1 MIVPLVSLLTD
12 LVNNLVHGRYSSIIL
27 MLKEAQTAPLSPMY
41 SAKPGFRDLS
51 AKGKFLAV
59 SA

>member
-1 MIVPLVSLLTD
+1 VKKCKLLET
-12 LVNNLVHGRYSSIIL
+12 VKGRNHSIHL
-27 MLKEAQTAPLSPMY
+27 NQPPFSPMY